1 MPGTGADAIRPAL
14 VTGAPQNG
22 ATGRWTSTMA
32 TRRKRNLNFL
42 PAETRP
48 EPVIDIS
55 AYPVDIGVGELM
67 RLTRERL
74 GHELQTVA
82 NQLRIRL
89 SYLEAIE
96 DARFKDL
103 PGTTYAVG
111 FVRSYADYLGLD
123 GADIVRRFRE
133 EAARIHGQTKLI
145 FPALT
150 AEGKLPR
157 AAVLLVSAVGL
168 AAVYGVWYY
177 ISSRQQSDVPVI
189 TEVPERLAVVA
200 PDNSDGASHQGA
212 TATESPE
219 TFETPPPV
227 EPQPDSGSGIA
238 GGLGSANAATP
249 HEPPVEA
256 TAPAGGGDDTA
267 SPAAPTAAP
276 VTVAPPQTTAPAET
290 AGPSASVNPT
300 PPAVAEAVPP
310 VPAPGAAAGTNVP
323 APAVDAGDHQAA
335 AAVTPAGSATP
346 PAAPPAPSLPP
357 AAPAAAATDIPAAPT
372 AAQSTAQESAPPPPP
387 ATAPAD
393 QPQQVAE
400 VTQGVVIEARM
411 DSWIKV
417 VDANNKTV
425 TNKVL
430 KAGERYVVPEQPGL
444 MMRTGNAGGLDVLV
458 NGAKAPPL
466 GEVGAVLTKI
476 SLAPDKLLSGTAVGD

>member
-1 MPGTGADAIRPAL
+1 
-14 VTGAPQNG
+14 
-22 ATGRWTSTMA
+22 MA

-42 PAETRP
+42 PAETRT

-96 DARFKDL
+96 DARFRDL

-133 EAARIHGQTKLI
+133 EAARIHGQTKLV

-177 ISSRQQSDVPVI
+177 ISSRQQSDLPII
-189 TEVPERLAVVA
+189 TEVPDRLAALA
-200 PDNSDGASHQGA
+200 PESASDVGDEAPIRPLDSPPTETPA
-212 TATESPE
+212 TAQGPTPAAALQMPAASVESG
-219 TFETPPPV
+219 TGTA
-227 EPQPDSGSGIA
+227 S
-238 GGLGSANAATP
+238 AATP
-249 HEPPVEA
+249 REPAAEA
-256 TAPAGGGDDTA
+256 PAPAGGSSTE
-267 SPAAPTAAP
+267 PA
-276 VTVAPPQTTAPAET
+276 
-290 AGPSASVNPT
+290 
-300 PPAVAEAVPP
+300 
-310 VPAPGAAAGTNVP
+310 
-323 APAVDAGDHQAA
+323 
-335 AAVTPAGSATP
+335 P
-346 PAAPPAPSLPP
+346 PAAPVAAAPMESAPPAAAAGSTDAVPPSPSPSPSAPAAGAGTEGATAVGSDAANSGDAAQPGSAAAAEGASGSAAAPAAQPAPP
-357 AAPAAAATDIPAAPT
+357 AAPDVAANDIPAAPSLPAIT
-372 AAQSTAQESAPPPPP
+372 GPDATQQAAATPP
-387 ATAPAD
+387 ADA
-393 QPQQVAE
+393 VAA
-400 VTQGVVIEARM
+400 GVVLEARM

-417 VDANNKTV
+417 VDAKGKTV
-425 TNKVL
+425 TQLVL
-430 KAGERYVVPEQPGL
+430 KAGERYVVPDQPGL
-444 MMRTGNAGGLDVLV
+444 VLRTGNAGGLDVIV
-458 NGAKAPPL
+458 GGRKAPPL
-466 GEVGAVLTKI
+466 GEVGTVLTKV
-476 SLAPDKLLSGTAVGD
+476 SLEPSRLLDGTAVTD

>member
-1 MPGTGADAIRPAL
+1 
-14 VTGAPQNG
+14 
-22 ATGRWTSTMA
+22 MA

-42 PAETRP
+42 PAESRA

-96 DARFKDL
+96 DARFRDL

-133 EAARIHGQTKLI
+133 EAARIHGQTKLV

-157 AAVLLVSAVGL
+157 AAVLLVSAIGL

-177 ISSRQQSDVPVI
+177 ISSRQQSDLPVI
-189 TEVPERLAVVA
+189 TDVPDRLVVLPPDGGSAPEGPA
-200 PDNSDGASHQGA
+200 PDRPQDIPDH
-212 TATESPE
+212 P
-219 TFETPPPV
+219 FETP
-227 EPQPDSGSGIA
+227 
-238 GGLGSANAATP
+238 
-249 HEPPVEA
+249 
-256 TAPAGGGDDTA
+256 APL
-267 SPAAPTAAP
+267 SAPTDS
-276 VTVAPPQTTAPAET
+276 QPATSGES
-290 AGPSASVNPT
+290 PS
-300 PPAVAEAVPP
+300 
-310 VPAPGAAAGTNVP
+310 AAAG
-323 APAVDAGDHQAA
+323 AGPQ
-335 AAVTPAGSATP
+335 P
-346 PAAPPAPSLPP
+346 PAAPVESESGAAIAVTPPGSAGEVPVSATSGTDASISPPASPVAPSAPATDANGSTATVTPTPPVAGTNDHASAISTDSAAASAVPAGQPSTAAPAAAVPP
-357 AAPAAAATDIPAAPT
+357 AAPAVTANDIPAAP
-372 AAQSTAQESAPPPPP
+372 AAPAVPIQDGSPQI
-387 ATAPAD
+387 ATAP
-393 QPQQVAE
+393 PAE
-400 VTQGVVIEARM
+400 MAAGVVLEARM

-417 VDANNKTV
+417 VDANGKTV

-430 KAGERYVVPEQPGL
+430 KAGERYMVPDQPGL
-444 MMRTGNAGGLDVLV
+444 VLRTGNAGGLDVLV
-458 NGAKAPPL
+458 NGQKAPPL
-466 GEVGAVLTKI
+466 GDVGAVLTKI
-476 SLAPDKLLSGTAVGD
+476 SLAPDRLLDGTAATN

>member
-1 MPGTGADAIRPAL
+1 
-14 VTGAPQNG
+14 
-22 ATGRWTSTMA
+22 MA

-42 PAETRP
+42 PAESRT

-96 DARFKDL
+96 DARFRDL

-133 EAARIHGQTKLI
+133 EAARIHGQTKLV

-168 AAVYGVWYY
+168 AVVYGVWYY
-177 ISSRQQSDVPVI
+177 ISSRQQSDLPVI
-189 TEVPERLAVVA
+189 TDVPDRLAALA
-200 PDNSDGASHQGA
+200 PDGGSDDAAPDHPMAATTPSPSDGSTTLGQSPMTTPSAGPQMPAASI
-212 TATESPE
+212 
-219 TFETPPPV
+219 
-227 EPQPDSGSGIA
+227 DSGA
-238 GGLGSANAATP
+238 GTANAATP
-249 HEPPVEA
+249 RGPAVEVTTPATNGADVSTLPPAATAAVTPTE
-256 TAPAGGGDDTA
+256 TAPAADVAGSTA
-267 SPAAPTAAP
+267 SASPSQPTPPAEAGDQAATSGANSGTAGTGNAGQSGTPALPVAPAVAANDIPAAPTVPGIEGQGGA
-276 VTVAPPQTTAPAET
+276 QQ
-290 AGPSASVNPT
+290 
-300 PPAVAEAVPP
+300 EA
-310 VPAPGAAAGTNVP
+310 
-323 APAVDAGDHQAA
+323 
-335 AAVTPAGSATP
+335 
-346 PAAPPAPSLPP
+346 AAPPAPS
-357 AAPAAAATDIPAAPT
+357 
-372 AAQSTAQESAPPPPP
+372 
-387 ATAPAD
+387 
-393 QPQQVAE
+393 AE
-400 VTQGVVIEARM
+400 GVVLEARM

-417 VDANNKTV
+417 VDANGKTV
-425 TNKVL
+425 TSKIL
-430 KAGERYVVPEQPGL
+430 KAGERYVVPDRPGL
-444 MMRTGNAGGLDVLV
+444 VLRTGNAGGLDVLV
-458 NGAKAPPL
+458 NGRKAPPL

-476 SLAPDKLLSGTAVGD
+476 SLAPDRLLDGTAAAD

>member
-1 MPGTGADAIRPAL
+1 
-14 VTGAPQNG
+14 
-22 ATGRWTSTMA
+22 MA

-96 DARFKDL
+96 EARFRDL

-177 ISSRQQSDVPVI
+177 VSSRQQTNVPVI

-200 PDNSDGASHQGA
+200 PDNNDSTGHQGA
-212 TATESPE
+212 TAAETLDTPE
-219 TFETPPPV
+219 TPAVTEPPAPS
-227 EPQPDSGSGIA
+227 DSGPGV
-238 GGLGSANAATP
+238 ANAATP

-256 TAPAGGGDDTA
+256 TAPAGGGDTA
-267 SPAAPTAAP
+267 VPAAPVSAT
-276 VTVAPPQTTAPAET
+276 PQDTTPPAET
-290 AGPSASVNPT
+290 AAQ
-300 PPAVAEAVPP
+300 P
-310 VPAPGAAAGTNVP
+310 VHAHPAPAPTESSAPAPAPAAGTS
-323 APAVDAGDHQAA
+323 APSPVTDAGDHQTA
-335 AAVTPAGSATP
+335 AAVPSAAETASPATPPAPSTP
-346 PAAPPAPSLPP
+346 PAAPTTAANEIP
-357 AAPAAAATDIPAAPT
+357 AAPAPP
-372 AAQSTAQESAPPPPP
+372 QSTAAESSSPSQPAIAP
-387 ATAPAD
+387 TD

-400 VTQGVVIEARM
+400 APQGVVIEARM
-411 DSWIKV
+411 ECWIKV
-417 VDANNKTV
+417 VDAKGKTV
-425 TNKVL
+425 MQKVL
-430 KAGERYVVPEQPGL
+430 KAGESYVVPDQPGL
-444 MMRTGNAGGLDVLV
+444 VLRTGNAGGIDVIV
-458 NGAKAPPL
+458 GGRKAPPL
-466 GEVGAVLTKI
+466 GEVGTVLTKV
-476 SLAPDKLLSGTAVGD
+476 SLEPSRLLDGTAVAD

>member
-1 MPGTGADAIRPAL
+1 
-14 VTGAPQNG
+14 
-22 ATGRWTSTMA
+22 MA

-42 PAETRP
+42 PAESRT

-96 DARFKDL
+96 DARFRDL

-133 EAARIHGQTKLI
+133 EAARIHGQTKLV

-177 ISSRQQSDVPVI
+177 ISSRQQSELPVI
-189 TEVPERLAVVA
+189 TDVPDRLAVLA
-200 PDNSDGASHQGA
+200 
-212 TATESPE
+212 
-219 TFETPPPV
+219 
-227 EPQPDSGSGIA
+227 PDSGSGADGAAPDHSPETPATAPTPAETSADHAATA
-238 GGLGSANAATP
+238 GPGAANAATP
-249 HEPPVEA
+249 PASDSLVP
-256 TAPAGGGDDTA
+256 APAGDHTGLSTS
-267 SPAAPTAAP
+267 SPAAPAVAAPTAAAP
-276 VTVAPPQTTAPAET
+276 TADTAAPSAGASPSPPAPAAATGVQAPAVGTAGQPSAAASAAPPDVAAGSTAPA
-290 AGPSASVNPT
+290 
-300 PPAVAEAVPP
+300 
-310 VPAPGAAAGTNVP
+310 
-323 APAVDAGDHQAA
+323 
-335 AAVTPAGSATP
+335 
-346 PAAPPAPSLPP
+346 P
-357 AAPAAAATDIPAAPT
+357 AAPAVAANDIPAAPALPVIT
-372 AAQSTAQESAPPPPP
+372 GQDGTQQAA
-387 ATAPAD
+387 APA
-393 QPQQVAE
+393 E
-400 VTQGVVIEARM
+400 VVKGVVLEARM

-417 VDANNKTV
+417 VDAKGKTV
-425 TNKVL
+425 TNQVL
-430 KAGERYVVPEQPGL
+430 KAGERYAVPDQPGL
-444 MMRTGNAGGLDVLV
+444 ILRTGNAGGLDVLV
-458 NGAKAPPL
+458 DGRKAPPL
-466 GEVGAVLTKI
+466 GEVGTVLTKI
-476 SLAPDKLLSGTAVGD
+476 MLEPGRLLDGTAVAN

>member
-1 MPGTGADAIRPAL
+1 
-14 VTGAPQNG
+14 
-22 ATGRWTSTMA
+22 MA

-42 PAETRP
+42 PAESRA

-96 DARFKDL
+96 DARFRDL

-133 EAARIHGQTKLI
+133 EAARIHGQTKLV

-157 AAVLLVSAVGL
+157 AAVLLVSAIGL

-177 ISSRQQSDVPVI
+177 ISSNQHSDLPVI
-189 TEVPERLAVVA
+189 TDVPDRLVVLPPDGGSAAEGPGSDHPLETPALQSTPIDGQAAA
-200 PDNSDGASHQGA
+200 PG
-212 TATESPE
+212 ESPSS
-219 TFETPPPV
+219 TAAAGSQLPAAPV
-227 EPQPDSGSGIA
+227 ASDA
-238 GGLGSANAATP
+238 GAANAATP
-249 HEPPVEA
+249 PESPAEVP
-256 TAPAGGGDDTA
+256 APAATEGDA
-267 SPAAPTAAP
+267 SISPPAAPVVPAPMETGPTMEAPGSPATVPAPPAPTVGTSAQAPAISTDPATASTENAGQPSAAAP
-276 VTVAPPQTTAPAET
+276 ADGTAGSMAAPAET
-290 AGPSASVNPT
+290 A
-300 PPAVAEAVPP
+300 PP
-310 VPAPGAAAGTNVP
+310 
-323 APAVDAGDHQAA
+323 A
-335 AAVTPAGSATP
+335 AAV
-346 PAAPPAPSLPP
+346 PP
-357 AAPAAAATDIPAAPT
+357 AAPAVTANDIPAAPAPPAVPGQDGSQQLAAAPPAET
-372 AAQSTAQESAPPPPP
+372 AA
-387 ATAPAD
+387 
-393 QPQQVAE
+393 
-400 VTQGVVIEARM
+400 GVVLEARM

-417 VDANNKTV
+417 VDANGKTV
-425 TNKVL
+425 TNQVL
-430 KAGERYVVPEQPGL
+430 KAGERYLVPDQPGL
-444 MMRTGNAGGLDVLV
+444 VLRTGNAGGLDVLV
-458 NGAKAPPL
+458 NGQKAPPL

-476 SLAPDKLLSGTAVGD
+476 SLAPERLLDGTAATN

>member
-1 MPGTGADAIRPAL
+1 
-14 VTGAPQNG
+14 
-22 ATGRWTSTMA
+22 MA

-42 PAETRP
+42 PAESRT

-96 DARFKDL
+96 DARFRDL

-133 EAARIHGQTKLI
+133 EAARIHGQTKLV

-168 AAVYGVWYY
+168 AAIYGVWYY
-177 ISSRQQSDVPVI
+177 ISSHQQSELPVI
-189 TEVPERLAVVA
+189 TDVPDRLAVLA
-200 PDNSDGASHQGA
+200 
-212 TATESPE
+212 
-219 TFETPPPV
+219 
-227 EPQPDSGSGIA
+227 PDSGSGADSVAPDRSPETPSTVPAPAETSADRATTA
-238 GGLGSANAATP
+238 GTGAANAATP
-249 HEPPVEA
+249 PASNHAASDSPASDRQAPAPVGDHTDISTPSP
-256 TAPAGGGDDTA
+256 TAPAV
-267 SPAAPTAAP
+267 AAPT
-276 VTVAPPQTTAPAET
+276 VVAPTADTAASSTGANPIPPAPAAET
-290 AGPSASVNPT
+290 RAQA
-300 PPAVAEAVPP
+300 PAVATADQ
-310 VPAPGAAAGTNVP
+310 PG
-323 APAVDAGDHQAA
+323 
-335 AAVTPAGSATP
+335 TPAS
-346 PAAPPAPSLPP
+346 AAPPAAADGSTASAPAAGTAVQAPAVGTAGQPSASAPAAAAGSTPPP
-357 AAPAAAATDIPAAPT
+357 AAPAPPAVPDVAANDIPAAP
-372 AAQSTAQESAPPPPP
+372 ALP
-387 ATAPAD
+387 AITGQD
-393 QPQQVAE
+393 GGQQVAAAPPAE
-400 VTQGVVIEARM
+400 AARGVVLEARM

-425 TNKVL
+425 TNQVL
-430 KAGERYVVPEQPGL
+430 KAGERYVVPDQPGL
-444 MMRTGNAGGLDVLV
+444 VLRTGNAGGLDVLV
-458 NGAKAPPL
+458 NGQKAPPL

-476 SLAPDKLLSGTAVGD
+476 SLAPDRLLNGTAVTN